1 LTERND
7 ARALAVRNPNLILGS
22 PVARALAVIGDRWA
36 HLILRDAFLGVRRFE
51 EFRRRSGAARGTLAS
66 RLKSLVESGIL
77 RRSRYQESPVR
88 YEYRLTD
95 KGLDLYPMVL
105 AAWDWE
111 QRWDPDNELPAELVH
126 TKCRLRMQPCFQCRH
141 CDRPLSI
148 WDVAY
153 RFADEE
159 GLTLRIPA
167 RFQRRSRT
175 RSGTH
180 GDFNTG
186 MFAILNVVGD
196 RWTGLIVA
204 AQFFGLHRYD
214 DIGAALG
221 IATNILASRL
231 RLLVEAGVLR
241 RVPYQKNPLRH
252 EYRLTEKGADLYTH
266 ALQMH
271 EWAGRWL
278 LDSGEQPLVLTHKPC
293 GKPLRS
299 RVACSKCG
307 EDLAAT
313 EVRVPDES
321 ATDRNHRSR
330 QQSRDHE

>member
-1 LTERND
+1 MTESSD
-7 ARALAVRNPNLILGS
+7 PRALAVRNPNLILGS
-22 PVARALAVIGDRWA
+22 PVAQALAVIGDRWA

-66 RLKSLVESGIL
+66 RLKSLVDSGIL
-77 RRSRYQESPVR
+77 RRSLYQESPVR
-88 YEYRLTD
+88 YEYRLTE

-105 AAWDWE
+105 AAWAWE
-111 QRWDPDNELPAELVH
+111 HRWDPDNELPAALVH
-126 TKCRLRMQPCFQCRH
+126 TVCGREMQPRFQCRH
-141 CDRPLSI
+141 CDLPISI
-148 WDVAY
+148 WDVSY
-153 RFADEE
+153 RFADEK

-167 RFQRRSRT
+167 RFQRRSRIRT
-175 RSGTH
+175 GTH

-186 MFAILNVVGD
+186 LFAILNVVGD

-231 RLLVEAGVLR
+231 KLLVKAGVLR
-241 RVPYQKNPLRH
+241 RVPYQKNPVRH

-278 LDSGEQPLVLTHKPC
+278 LDDGEQPLALAHESC
-293 GKPLRS
+293 GNPLRS
-299 RVACSKCG
+299 RVACSGCG
-307 EDLAAT
+307 KDLKAT
-313 EVRVPDES
+313 EVRVPGET
-321 ATDRNHRSR
+321 AAVRGPNTRSGETR
-330 QQSRDHE
+330 P

>member
-1 LTERND
+1 LTGAGD

-66 RLKSLVESGIL
+66 RLKGLVDNEIL
-77 RRSRYQESPVR
+77 RRSLYQESPVR
-88 YEYRLTD
+88 SEYRLTD
-95 KGLDLYPMVL
+95 KSLDLYPMVL
-105 AAWDWE
+105 AAWAWE
-111 QRWDPDNELPAELVH
+111 QRWDPDNELPSELVH
-126 TKCRLRMQPCFQCRH
+126 TLCGRRMQPRFQCGH
-141 CDRPLSI
+141 CELPISI

-159 GLTLRIPA
+159 GLTLSIPA
-167 RFQRRSRT
+167 RFQRRSRIRT
-175 RSGTH
+175 GTH

-186 MFAILNVVGD
+186 LFAILNVVGD

-231 RLLVEAGVLR
+231 KLLVKAGVLR

-271 EWAGRWL
+271 EWAARWL
-278 LDSGEQPLVLTHKPC
+278 LDEGEQPLALTHKPC
-293 GKPLRS
+293 GQPLRS
-299 RVACSKCG
+299 RVACSECG
-307 EDLAAT
+307 KDLRAT
-313 EVRVPDES
+313 EVRVPDETDTVPGRTSRS
-321 ATDRNHRSR
+321 AGPRP
-330 QQSRDHE
+330 

>member
-1 LTERND
+1 MTGNGEGRG
-7 ARALAVRNPNLILGS
+7 LAVRNPNLILGS

-66 RLKSLVESGIL
+66 RLKSLVENGIL

-105 AAWDWE
+105 AAWAWE
-111 QRWDPDNELPAELVH
+111 QRWDPGNELPSELVH
-126 TKCRLRMQPCFQCRH
+126 APCGGRMQPRFQCQG
-141 CDRPLSI
+141 CDRPISI
-148 WDVAY
+148 WDVSY

-167 RFQRRSRT
+167 RFQRRSRVRT
-175 RSGTH
+175 GSH

-186 MFAILNVVGD
+186 LFAILNVIGD

-231 RLLVEAGVLR
+231 KLLVKAGVLR
-241 RVPYQKNPLRH
+241 RVPYQKKPLRH

-271 EWAGRWL
+271 EWSGRWL
-278 LDSGEQPLVLTHKPC
+278 LDDGEQPLTLKHRPC
-293 GKPLRS
+293 GRLLRS
-299 RVACSKCG
+299 RVACSACG
-307 EDLAAT
+307 EKVKAT
-313 EVRVPDES
+313 EVRVADES
-321 ATDRNHRSR
+321 AAGRRP
-330 QQSRDHE
+330 